1 LAVDAILLL
10 ECGPDRARYRVVWV
24 DKGTECKEQVG
35 LQCIDAGK
43 NIFGLEAPQAGSFY
57 DEYKRVEAE
66 LQRSENRYRRLF
78 ENSLGLICIHD
89 PQGVILSVNP
99 AAASAL
105 GHEPGAIAGKRLSD
119 FLAPSVRSQF
129 PQYLKRIQTSGHDSG
144 HMLVVWRDRIK
155 RIWFYRNLLVREDGK
170 PPYVIGHAM
179 DVTDQKNTER
189 ELQSALAELQKALAE
204 VRTLKGLLPICAWC
218 KKIRT
223 EAGDWTDL
231 ESYITENSDAHFS
244 HGVCSE
250 CLPKL
255 KSGPLER

>member
-1 LAVDAILLL
+1 VGL
-10 ECGPDRARYRVVWV
+10 EC
-24 DKGTECKEQVG
+24 
-35 LQCIDAGK
+35 IDSSK
-43 NIFGLEAPQAGSFY
+43 NIFGMEAPQTGSFH

-66 LQRSENRYRRLF
+66 LQRSEDRYKRLF

-99 AAASAL
+99 AAATAL
-105 GHEPGAIAGKRLSD
+105 GYRQEAAAGKHLSD

-129 PQYLKRIQTSGHDSG
+129 PRYLRRVQTDGHDSG
-144 HMLVVWRDRIK
+144 YMLVLACNRTE
-155 RIWFYRNLLVREDGK
+155 RIWLYRNLFVRENGK
-170 PPYVIGHAM
+170 PPYVLGHAM

-189 ELQSALAELQKALAE
+189 KLQSTLAELQEALAE
-204 VRTLKGLLPICAWC
+204 VKTLKGLLPICAWC

-231 ESYITENSDAHFS
+231 ESYITENSEAHFS

-255 KSGPLER
+255 RSGQLQG